1 MIYSNENYREYL
13 IETIETLNQ
22 AQQDLFTM
30 GVNLMMN
37 GELLGI
43 NDCFQAGDTFEFFP
57 EHLDNTD
64 DQNLQIIMKCVRQL
78 LKTMNKIQRINQIQD
93 DEVDWEKCMD

>member
-30 GVNLMMN
+30 GVNLLMN
-37 GELLGI
+37 GELQGI
-43 NDCFQAGDTFEFFP
+43 NDSFEAGDVFEFFP

-64 DQNLQIIMKCVRQL
+64 DQNLHIIMKCSSIVKNHEQ
-78 LKTMNKIQRINQIQD
+78 NSENQPNSRR
-93 DEVDWEKCMD
+93 